1 MASAYITIHPTMVI
15 LYLAKGKVLF
25 EDRTD
30 IADRLLV
37 GEGID
42 GSESESDSE
51 SGEEEEEEGGYDR

>member
-1 MASAYITIHPTMVI
+1 MVI